1 MAYDNR
7 GTNLPGIVAAAD
19 YSAAQHRFV
28 AINSSGKAA
37 LCAAGARVDA
47 VLDNNPA
54 ADQACSLMGP
64 GSVSKV
70 EASAAIAFGAEV
82 ASAADGKAVTASE
95 ASGDYVAGV
104 AVTAAA
110 GAGALVSVWLPFH
123 GVREAN
129 GTKLAGFVA
138 NADYTSSSPRFVTIN
153 SSGKAELTGAG
164 LVADGVMTNAPD
176 ADEPANISGPGYRG
190 DVESGG
196 AVTAGDNVASD
207 ATGRAVT
214 AAAGDYIVGRA
225 LEAATGAGEGL
236 DCWIHMPG
244 IVETP

>member
-7 GTNLPGIVAAAD
+7 GTNLPGIVAAGD

-28 AINSSGKAA
+28 AINSAGKAA

-47 VLDNNPA
+47 VLDNNPG
-54 ADQACSLMGP
+54 ADEACTLMGP
-64 GSVSKV
+64 GSVAKV
-70 EASAAIAFGAEV
+70 EASAAIAEGAEV
-82 ASAADGKAVTASE
+82 ASAADGKAVTAAE
-95 ASGDYVAGV
+95 ANGDYVAGV
-104 AVTAAA
+104 ALTAAA
-110 GAGALVSVWLPFH
+110 GAGALCSVWMPFH

-164 LVADGVMTNAPD
+164 LVVDGVMTNAPD
-176 ADEPANISGPGYRG
+176 ADEAANIAGPGSKV
-190 DVESGG
+190 DVESGA
-196 AVTAGDNVASD
+196 AVSIGDNVASD

-214 AAAGDYIVGRA
+214 ATSGDYIAGRA
-225 LEAATGAGEGL
+225 LEAAGGAGTNIS
-236 DCWIHMPG
+236 CWIHMPG

>member
-70 EASAAIAFGAEV
+70 EAS
-82 ASAADGKAVTASE
+82 
-95 ASGDYVAGV
+95 
-104 AVTAAA
+104 AA